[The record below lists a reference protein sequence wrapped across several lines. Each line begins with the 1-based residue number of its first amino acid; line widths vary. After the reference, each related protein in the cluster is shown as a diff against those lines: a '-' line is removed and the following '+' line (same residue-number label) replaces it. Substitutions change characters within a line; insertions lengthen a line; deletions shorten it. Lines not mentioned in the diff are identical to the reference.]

1 MNSLTSDRL
10 LHRIEHLN
18 EIGMALSAETDT
30 PRLLELILLGAKE
43 LTNAD
48 GGSLYILTDRTLS
61 FELIHTT
68 SLGIHMGGTSGKPI
82 TFPPIR
88 LDHADGAP
96 NLNNVVTTAIIEQH
110 LINIPDAYQET
121 RFDFSGTRA
130 FDQRTGYHSQSFL
143 TVPMQDHEG
152 QIIGALQLLNA
163 IDPASGAIVP
173 FSSED
178 EGLVASLASQAAI
191 ALTRKRLIDGLK
203 ELLQA
208 LIRLIATAIDDK
220 SPHTGGHCRRVPPIT
235 MALARA
241 VNADS
246 GPQFGTV
253 QFDDKQLEEL
263 EMAAW
268 LHDCGKITTPE
279 FVVDK
284 HTKLETIFDRIHL
297 IDARIEILRRDQEIA
312 RLKAQL
318 AARGAIV
325 EEAGIDPGEEAS
337 MKLKEQQEFL
347 RRCNVGGEYFD
358 DKARE
363 QLADIARQTV
373 RFADGTSRPLLDE
386 EEIHYLSI
394 SRGTLTD
401 EERQLINSH
410 VEASIHMLEA
420 LPFPDY
426 LSHVPEIVG
435 GHHER
440 MDGKGYPQG
449 TPAGQLSLQARILAI
464 ADIFEA
470 LTASD
475 RVYRKPLPLSQAL
488 LIMAKM
494 CKEGHMDEELF
505 TLLISSEAYLDY
517 ARQALRPEQLDTV
530 DRQAVLA
537 ALQEK

>member
-1 MNSLTSDRL
+1 MDSLTNARL

-30 PRLLELILLGAKE
+30 RRLLEIILLSAKE

-82 TFPPIR
+82 TFPPIP
-88 LDHADGAP
+88 LDHADGTP
-96 NLNNVVTTAIIEQH
+96 NLNNVVTTAIIERR
-110 LINIPDAYQET
+110 LINIPDAYQNSQ
-121 RFDFSGTRA
+121 FDFSGTRA

-143 TVPMQDHEG
+143 SVPMQDHEG

-163 IDPASGAIVP
+163 IDPDSKQVVP
-173 FSSED
+173 FSLED

-241 VNADS
+241 VNTDT
-246 GPQFGTV
+246 GQQFGGV
-253 QFDDKQLEEL
+253 HFNDKQLDEL

-318 AARGAIV
+318 AALDKSTGEAAV
-325 EEAGIDPGEEAS
+325 SHNEEGW
-337 MKLKEQQEFL
+337 LQLNEQQDFL
-347 RRCNVGGEYFD
+347 RRCNVGGEFFD
-358 DKARE
+358 DKAKA
-363 QLADIARQTV
+363 QLTDIAKQTIH
-373 RFADGTSRPLLDE
+373 FADGTSRPLLDE

-420 LPFPDY
+420 LPFPEY
-426 LSHVPEIVG
+426 LSRVPEIVG

-440 MDGKGYPQG
+440 MDGKGYPKG
-449 TPAGQLSLQARILAI
+449 IPAGKLSLQARILAI

-488 LIMAKM
+488 MIMARM
-494 CKEGHMDEELF
+494 CKEGHMDADLY
-505 TLLISSEAYLDY
+505 TLLITSEAYSDY
-517 ARQALRPEQLDTV
+517 ARQMLRPEQLDTV
-530 DRQAVLA
+530 DPQAILAVLK
-537 ALQEK
+537 ER

>member
-241 VNADS
+241 VNTDS
-246 GPQFGTV
+246 GPQFGPV
-253 QFDDKQLEEL
+253 HFDDKQLEEL

-318 AARGAIV
+318 AARGAIA
-325 EEAGIDPGEEAS
+325 EEAGVDRSEEAS
-337 MKLKEQQEFL
+337 LKLKEQQEFL

-420 LPFPDY
+420 LPFPEY

-440 MDGKGYPQG
+440 MDGKGYPKG

-488 LIMAKM
+488 LIMARM
-494 CKEGHMDEELF
+494 CKEGHMDKELF

>member
-1 MNSLTSDRL
+1 MNNLTSDRL

-18 EIGMALSAETDT
+18 AIGMALSAETDT
-30 PRLLELILLGAKE
+30 PRLLEIILLGAKE
-43 LTNAD
+43 LTHAD

-68 SLGIHMGGTSGKPI
+68 SLGIHMGGTSDQPI
-82 TFPPIR
+82 TFPPIP
-88 LDHADGAP
+88 LDRPDGSP

-110 LINIPDAYQET
+110 LINIPDAYQNT
-121 RFDFSGTRA
+121 QFDFSGTRA
-130 FDQRTGYHSQSFL
+130 FDQRTGYHSRSFL

-163 IDPASGAIVP
+163 IDPDSNQVVP

-178 EGLVASLASQAAI
+178 ESLVASLASQAAI

-208 LIRLIATAIDDK
+208 LIRLIAKAIDDK
-220 SPHTGGHCRRVPPIT
+220 SPHTGGHCRRVPPVT

-253 QFDDKQLEEL
+253 HLDDKQLEEL

-284 HTKLETIFDRIHL
+284 RTKLETIFDRIHL

-312 RLKAQL
+312 NLKAQL
-318 AARGAIV
+318 ATLGGAAEQV
-325 EEAGIDPGEEAS
+325 AATDSGAALANLS
-337 MKLKEQQEFL
+337 EQQDFL

-358 DKARE
+358 DKAKA
-363 QLADIARQTV
+363 QLAAIAGQTI

-386 EEIHYLSI
+386 EELHYLSI
-394 SRGTLTD
+394 ARGTLTD

-420 LPFPDY
+420 LPFPEY
-426 LSHVPEIVG
+426 LCNVPEIVG

-488 LIMAKM
+488 TIMARM
-494 CKEGHMDEELF
+494 CREGHMDVDLYR
-505 TLLISSEAYLDY
+505 LLLTSEAYLDY
-517 ARQALRPEQLDTV
+517 ARQMLRPEQIDAV
-530 DRQAVLA
+530 DQA
-537 ALQEK
+537 ALLALLDNG